1 MASVLLKNRT
11 RSPADFARITVAPLT
26 GAIGAEIRGVDLS
39 RPLDDETKEEILA
52 AFHDY
57 MVVYFPDQPLDN
69 AQHQSF
75 AHLFGTDLIKIPQL
89 TSLEDAPFVQ
99 IVAREAAETESYVV
113 GGNWHTD
120 STWMERPPLCVV
132 MRAVEVPD
140 YGGDT
145 AFSNM
150 YLAYEMLSPKL
161 KDLLSQLNGVHS
173 ASFLFGSAYLQR
185 KKRYNR
191 TFVDQELGD
200 RETIHPVVCTHPG
213 SGRKY
218 LFVNRIFVKRFD
230 GMTEAESKPLLEF
243 LFEHADRPEFSCR
256 VRWRKNQVL
265 VWDNRCTHH
274 KAIADYPGMARYMLR
289 VTVEGGRPAA

>member
-1 MASVLLKNRT
+1 MSVLLKNRT
-11 RSPADFARITVAPLT
+11 RSPEDFVRIKVAPLT

-39 RPLDDETKEEILA
+39 RPLDGETREEILA

-57 MVVYFPDQPLDN
+57 LVIYFPDQPLDN
-69 AQHQSF
+69 PQHQNF

-89 TSLEDAPFVQ
+89 TSLEDAPYVQ
-99 IVAREAAETESYVV
+99 IVARDAAETETYVV

-120 STWMERPPLCVV
+120 STWMEKPPLCVV

-161 KDLLSQLNGVHS
+161 KDILSQLNGVHS

-191 TFVDQELGD
+191 TFVDEELGD

-218 LFVNRIFVKRFD
+218 LFVNRIFVKRFE
-230 GMTEAESKPLLEF
+230 GMTELESKPLLEF

-265 VWDNRCTHH
+265 IWDNRCTHH